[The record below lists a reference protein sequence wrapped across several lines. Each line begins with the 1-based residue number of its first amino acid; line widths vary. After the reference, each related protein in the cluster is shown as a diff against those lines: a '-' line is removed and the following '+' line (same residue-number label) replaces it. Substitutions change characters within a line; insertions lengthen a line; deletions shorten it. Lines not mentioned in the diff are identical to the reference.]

1 VTPSLAAK
9 RFYISGLV
17 QGVGYRFFAR
27 RAAAQTGVRGYA
39 KNLLDGRV
47 EVYAIGSAEQLKKI
61 ERELRRGPSG
71 ASVEGVAADDAE
83 VLPEFSAAFSI
94 EHED

>member
-1 VTPSLAAK
+1 MTPSLVAK
-9 RFYISGLV
+9 RFYVSGLV

-27 RAAAQTGVRGYA
+27 RAAAQAGVRGYA

-47 EVYAIGSAEQLKKI
+47 EVYAIGSPEQLKKI

-83 VLPEFSAAFSI
+83 VLAEFSVAFSI
-94 EHED
+94 EYED

>member
-9 RFYISGLV
+9 RFYVSGLV

-27 RAAAQTGVRGYA
+27 RVAAEAGVRGYA

-47 EVYAIGSAEQLKKI
+47 EVYAIGSPEQLKKI

-71 ASVEGVAADDAE
+71 ASVEHLATNDAE
-83 VLPEFSAAFSI
+83 VLPEFAAAFSI
-94 EHED
+94 EYED